1 MLALSLKGFGA
12 RKVRIGLTVIAVA
25 LGVAL
30 ISGTYV
36 LTDTINRS
44 FDDIFQ
50 TAAKGTDVSITA
62 RDAVESSDG
71 SAPTSTIP
79 AAFLGRIEQ
88 VPGVAKAV
96 GTAGTDS
103 AAAFKAN
110 GDRIGSATGGA
121 PTQIL
126 SDTPSPFD
134 ALTYAQGHRPE
145 TDRQVALL
153 ESTAKDAGIKVGDT
167 IGVVGAAGPRQNLE
181 VVGLAQFGG
190 VSSVGGFVA
199 VITTLPEAQRLAGK
213 QGQFDEILVAADEGV
228 SATQLRD
235 RIRQVTPANMAV
247 RTGQQ
252 QADKNSQDI
261 RDNLGFLRTALLAF
275 AGIALFVGAFIIF
288 NTFSITVTQRM
299 REFALLRTLGASR
312 RQIMNQVLFEGLLI
326 GVIGSII
333 GLLLGLVLA
342 PALRALFKALGAD
355 LPSSGTVVETRTII
369 VSLLVGI
376 VVTLISGLAPALRS
390 TRVPPVAALREGA
403 VLPQGRGH
411 RFVTPGGI
419 VLVIL
424 GAVALAAGLFGGGGI
439 ALVGLGALVVF
450 VGVALLSPKLV
461 PPLAA
466 AVGAPL
472 PGLVGRLARENS
484 IRQPGRTAV
493 TAAALMIGVTL
504 VAFVSIFA
512 AGAKETIAQ
521 AVDTAG
527 RPGTLIVQNTNGFT
541 PIAPQVGQAVSRVPG
556 VKSVSPITFSTSRV
570 RGVSGKTS
578 VTGVPANLPD
588 VFVTDWKQGSD
599 QVIRTLGAT
608 GAVLTKGYADSHD
621 LDVGDRIQ
629 VLTPVGKRLD
639 LTVRG
644 IAEDNTGLLANLT
657 VSLGLSRSAF
667 GEKEDALVFVG
678 SSPADEKHVQSLIST
693 AFDRLYPIAEV
704 KTLQEFKDDQAAQIN
719 QLLALIYVLLLLSV
733 IISLFGIVNT
743 LVLSIY
749 ERTRELGMLRAI
761 GTSRR
766 QVRRMIRYEAVIT
779 AVIGAVIGVV
789 LGLIFALAVA
799 VALKDDGFVLAVPVG
814 QLIILLVLGALAG
827 VVAAIAPARR
837 ASRLDVLESLAYE

>member
-12 RKVRIGLTVIAVA
+12 RKVRVALTVIAVA

-30 ISGTYV
+30 ISGTYI
-36 LTDTINRS
+36 LTDTINKS
-44 FDDIFQ
+44 FDEIFT
-50 TAAKGTDVSITA
+50 TAAKGTDVSINA
-62 RDAVESSDG
+62 RDAVENSEG
-71 SAPTSTIP
+71 GTASTIP
-79 AAFLGRIEQ
+79 ASFLGRVEQ
-88 VPGVAKAV
+88 VPGVSKAV

-110 GDRIGSATGGA
+110 GDRIGSTTGGA
-121 PTQIL
+121 PTSVF

-134 ALTYAQGHRPE
+134 SLTYIEGHRPE
-145 TDRQVALL
+145 RDGQVALL
-153 ESTAKDAGIKVGDT
+153 QSTAKDANIKIGDT
-167 IGVVGAAGPRQNLE
+167 IKVVGSNGPGRNLE
-181 VVGLAQFGG
+181 VVGLAEFGG

-199 VITTLPEAQRLAGK
+199 VVTTLNQAQQLAGERGRYD
-213 QGQFDEILVAADEGV
+213 QILVAADDGV
-228 SATQLRD
+228 SPVELRD
-235 RIRQVTPANMAV
+235 RIRTIAPANVSV

-261 RDNLGFLRTALLAF
+261 QDQLGFLRTALLAF
-275 AGIALFVGAFIIF
+275 AGISVFVGAFIIF

-312 RQIMNQVLFEGLLI
+312 RQILTQVLFEGLLI
-326 GVIGSII
+326 GVIGSIV

-342 PALRALFKALGAD
+342 PGLRALFKAVGAD
-355 LPSSGTVVETRTII
+355 LPSSGTVVEPRTII

-376 VVTLISGLAPALRS
+376 VVTLLSGLAPAIRS

-419 VLVIL
+419 VLVVL
-424 GAVALAAGLFGGGGI
+424 GAVALALGLFGGGGI

-466 AVGAPL
+466 GVGAPL

-512 AGAKETIAQ
+512 AGAKATIDE
-521 AVDTAG
+521 AVNTAG
-527 RPGTLIVQNTNGFT
+527 KPGTLIVQNTNGFT
-541 PIAPQVGQAVSRVPG
+541 PIAPQVGDAVARVPG

-570 RGVSGKTS
+570 TGVGGKTS

-588 VFVTDWKQGSD
+588 VFTIDWKQGSD
-599 QVIRTLGAT
+599 RVVRTLGAQ
-608 GAVLTKGYADSHD
+608 GAVLTKGYADKHD
-621 LDVGDRIQ
+621 LAVGDRIR
-629 VLTPVGKRLD
+629 VLTPLGKHLE
-639 LTVRG
+639 LTVGG
-644 IAEDNTGLLANLT
+644 IAEDNTGLLADLT
-657 VSLGLSRSAF
+657 VSQALARSAF

-678 SSPADEKHVQSLIST
+678 VDPADEKRVQSVISA
-693 AFDRLYPIAEV
+693 AFDRLYPVAEV
-704 KTLQEFKDDQAAQIN
+704 KTLQEFKDDQAGQIDG
-719 QLLALIYVLLLLSV
+719 LLILIYVLLALAV
-733 IISLFGIVNT
+733 VISLFGIVNT

-789 LGLIFALAVA
+789 LGLIFALAVG
-799 VALKDDGFVLAVPVG
+799 VALKDDGFVLSIPVV

-837 ASRLDVLESLAYE
+837 ASRLDPLEALAYE